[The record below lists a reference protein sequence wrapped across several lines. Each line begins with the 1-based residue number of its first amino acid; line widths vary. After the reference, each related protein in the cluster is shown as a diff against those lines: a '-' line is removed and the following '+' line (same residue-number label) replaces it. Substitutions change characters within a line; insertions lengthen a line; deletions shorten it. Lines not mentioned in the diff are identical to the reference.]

1 MKEIATTNKAI
12 GKARSEDIIQSLD
25 LPKQEYI
32 RAALMPKICNLT
44 PKDVSDDLID
54 CIVAAHNNSGQVV
67 DVDSVLVQANETYV
81 ALMKLFPD
89 VTVEEVRQ
97 AIRNGVY
104 GTEKYFGLNPK
115 TYVQFVR
122 SYLQSNERSEAKAR
136 YESEKLKAR
145 EKPPPLTEQ
154 QIQEAIE
161 HDYKVFKEMG
171 RDFVPFA
178 IFKYRYLRQRK
189 FIKLTNESWQKSLAI
204 SKNELYWRRSEAA
217 KKKGDKS
224 TLNEILK
231 LTTEIEQHGTL
242 PITELKKIAF
252 NARRLRYLYFF
263 EVMQK
268 NEFKTIF

>member
-1 MKEIATTNKAI
+1 
-12 GKARSEDIIQSLD
+12 
-25 LPKQEYI
+25 
-32 RAALMPKICNLT
+32 MPKICNIPIGNVT
-44 PKDVSDDLID
+44 DDFID
-54 CIVAAHNNSGQVV
+54 CIVAAHNNSGQVI
-67 DVDSVLVQANETYV
+67 DDDTAIVQANETYV

-122 SYLQSNERSEAKAR
+122 SYLQSNERAEAKAR

-154 QIQEAIE
+154 EIKEAIE
-161 HDYKVFKEMG
+161 HDYKVFKDMG

-178 IFKYRYLRQRK
+178 TFKYKYLRQQEKIRLK
-189 FIKLTNESWQKSLAI
+189 NRDNWQTSMVI
-204 SKNELYWRRSEAA
+204 SQNELYWRRSEAA

-231 LTTEIEQHGTL
+231 ITTEIEQHGTL

-268 NEFKTIF
+268 NEFKTIFT